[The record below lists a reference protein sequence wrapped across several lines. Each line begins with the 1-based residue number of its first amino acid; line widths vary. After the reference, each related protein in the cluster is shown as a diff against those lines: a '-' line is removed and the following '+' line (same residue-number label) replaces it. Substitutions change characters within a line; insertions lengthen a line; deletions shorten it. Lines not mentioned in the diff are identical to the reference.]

1 MDQNVTLN
9 KHVGLK
15 IRNLRK
21 ERNLSQED
29 FADKCGLHRTY
40 IGAVERG
47 ERNITLKTLETIAEA
62 LDVMVGEL
70 INEYKK

>member
-1 MDQNVTLN
+1 MEHNVTLN

-15 IRNLRK
+15 IRSLRK
-21 ERNLSQED
+21 EQNLSQED

-47 ERNITLKTLETIAEA
+47 ERNITLKTLETIAKA
-62 LDVMVGEL
+62 LNVMVSEL
-70 INEYKK
+70 INDFNK